1 MINSFVRACC
11 QAIKRL
17 VNGFALVP
25 RMAAVSRADDDT
37 VPGHPGTVSE
47 ALLSVLLEALRLE
60 LAQKTRAAADAAST
74 SVDSEDVEKALL
86 TICARVNRKLAVD
99 VLLRNNAAKVP
110 LTEAHRKLSEFTLTN
125 VEDPVAGAR
134 AAAGAYDEVCL
145 ALRTCSTL
153 EAECVRVAAVS
164 VRDAV
169 VLSCMCVSGYRDR
182 YAFAAA
188 LEDAFLRQLDDE
200 EKLSSQLYNAFH
212 HLMENVPGAFQG
224 TTQKRTQMRKQQQRQ
239 RQRPGRGRAKADVE
253 PTAVAGMSTA
263 ASITVPAVLV
273 QSHQLAYIASRK
285 GAVDRTGDSFFPP
298 GDWRHAG
305 CDGYQD
311 FRSVSAVSSHDDFV
325 QVEPRQSAQD
335 PLIGVNIRRRFGD
348 CWYGAQVMSIHQQLS
363 TGDWCYIVR
372 YSDGTTEF
380 LQNYMLHQ
388 GVLDLLGPSPPYV
401 DPGISQ
407 EPYAKNVGLSMGST
421 MQSDDESKKQTALTA
436 SQWLNGIEEEP
447 SENKTKL

>member
-1 MINSFVRACC
+1 MRACC

-47 ALLSVLLEALRLE
+47 ALLSVLFEALRLE

-86 TICARVNRKLAVD
+86 TICARVNRNVAVD

-145 ALRTCSTL
+145 ALRHCSPS

-169 VLSCMCVSGYRDR
+169 VLSCMSVSGYRDR

-188 LEDAFLRQLDDE
+188 LDDAFIREVKVDDD
-200 EKLSSQLYNAFH
+200 LYSQLYNSYH
-212 HLMENVPGAFQG
+212 HLMATVPGAFQG
-224 TTQKRTQMRKQQQRQ
+224 GKEKRTLLRRQ
-239 RQRPGRGRAKADVE
+239 YNKRSRGRAAVSQPSQADVE

-273 QSHQLAYIASRK
+273 QSIASRK

-335 PLIGVNIRRRFGD
+335 PLIGVNIRRLLGD
-348 CWYGAQVMSIHQQLS
+348 AWYDAQIMSMHQQLC

-388 GVLDLLGPSPPYV
+388 GVLDLLGPSPPYA

-421 MQSDDESKKQTALTA
+421 MQSDDESEKQTELTA